1 MSGAPVARRKRL
13 SLGVVTTRRVGAW
26 AALVLGLGCH
36 RAGPTHAR
44 GDAAAAVVREAAPSV
59 PDGVL
64 GRVWASRPRAAAEVV
79 GQRAGVRV
87 PLDLVLAVGAG
98 VPMAVL
104 GAVDTSLPL
113 AACAVERS
121 AGGEVAW
128 LLAMTPRSAGEARTA
143 LASRHRLTPVA
154 GLGERLEARGG
165 ARDAGASRG
174 GVACALV
181 AVADASSR
189 VVCASDGA
197 SLERAGRWLAWTM
210 TGDGTAT
217 DDDVAAEMAVGSA
230 GRLRARWEA
239 ATAGVLAEWTEAA
252 SAERRAHAGP
262 PDYGDP
268 EAALVVLTRA
278 RDAVSEAIG
287 ELRSLRVGVRL
298 GDEGAAVTAVA
309 EWPRAGGSAVAAD
322 AVARAGAGLGG
333 AVALGRWVAPD
344 ADVRGWIRTPGDG
357 HRAWWAALVE
367 AAVRVMGARLGDG
380 AAARRTLLALG
391 AESGEEAALGA
402 VSGVGASATAGAAG
416 AGEEWTVVV
425 AQRDGGRSAR
435 SGLARLATEGWV
447 RSLRWGG
454 RAVRVSACGEGA
466 WCVTMGAGA
475 APATAGAVAPAT
487 AGRAAG
493 SMVFAVRG
501 GALVAIAGAG
511 ARSALDGADA
521 RARAGGSEGG
531 DGGVAGGD
539 GGVAGESVVVTVRDR
554 AAAGATAGV
563 ARGTYGVASG
573 QGPTVTATGRWVV
586 PWWVLERV
594 RSTTRRG
601 AR

>member
-298 GDEGAAVTAVA
+298 GDEGAA
-309 EWPRAGGSAVAAD
+309 
-322 AVARAGAGLGG
+322 
-333 AVALGRWVAPD
+333 
-344 ADVRGWIRTPGDG
+344 
-357 HRAWWAALVE
+357 LVE